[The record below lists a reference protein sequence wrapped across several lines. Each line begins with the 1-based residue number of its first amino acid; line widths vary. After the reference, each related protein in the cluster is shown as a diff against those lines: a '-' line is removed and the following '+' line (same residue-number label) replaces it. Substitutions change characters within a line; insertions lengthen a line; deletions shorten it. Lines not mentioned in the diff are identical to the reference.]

1 MNKDPLLQC
10 LNVFEGIARNNLP
23 PTMAIGKVLAP
34 PPEIQVAYK
43 DFILDKNDVWISEYL
58 LVGYERTAKGTI
70 KSETQPRG
78 GGGGYAAYESHTH
91 EINNPYTDNIIYT
104 DTLKVGDYVSIF
116 PLQQTEGDTQQYLI
130 LDKIV
135 HL

>member
-1 MNKDPLLQC
+1 MKENPYSKLLTIMNGVSQSNQSPL
-10 LNVFEGIARNNLP
+10 
-23 PTMAIGKVLAP
+23 MAIGKIIAP

-58 LVGYERTAKGTI
+58 LIGYERTAKGVIT
-70 KSETQPRG
+70 SETQPRG
-78 GGGGYAAYESHTH
+78 GGGGYAAFESHTH
-91 EINNPYTDNIIYT
+91 AIDNPYTDNIIYT
-104 DTLKVGDYVSIF
+104 DTLKAGDYVSIQ
-116 PLQQTEGDTQQYLI
+116 PLQQTEGTSQQYII